1 MSHLDQAA
9 CDRTRE
15 TGRRGRARGAGSHR
29 RHRALVYGLVEAGN
43 TGWSAAGTLLPL
55 GAGLGLLGVFV
66 AVERV
71 ATPPL
76 VDRRLLATRPVAA
89 GYGVML
95 A

>member
-1 MSHLDQAA
+1 VPGALAVTAA
-9 CDRTRE
+9 I
-15 TGRRGRARGAGSHR
+15 AL
-29 RHRALVYGLVEAGN
+29 LVYGLVEAGN

>member
-1 MSHLDQAA
+1 M
-9 CDRTRE
+9 
-15 TGRRGRARGAGSHR
+15 
-29 RHRALVYGLVEAGN
+29 
-43 TGWSAAGTLLPL
+43 
-55 GAGLGLLGVFV
+55 LGVFV